1 MIGKSWEHQSV
12 GVFLVFISEVDSWV
26 CYSFDNREQAIIISQ
41 LTGFIVI
48 IEVLQH
54 IAHILA
60 IAIQILCEVVVE
72 QIVIIRSLRLQTIQ
86 RPTAGVEIAEIGD
99 ILQSIL
105 VYFFETHLL
114 LFLQFLLHSIFCRLQ
129 QGIQATQYHHRQD
142 DITILSAKKHI
153 S

>member
-1 MIGKSWEHQSV
+1 MQRDSLRQMFLDGLENQSGQKSDGITRCKVFSRLLIVFFIKPAKKLFEHSTHAMIGESWEHQSV

-60 IAIQILCEVVVE
+60 ITVQILCKV
-72 QIVIIRSLRLQTIQ
+72 IV
-86 RPTAGVEIAEIGD
+86 
-99 ILQSIL
+99 
-105 VYFFETHLL
+105 
-114 LFLQFLLHSIFCRLQ
+114 
-129 QGIQATQYHHRQD
+129 
-142 DITILSAKKHI
+142 
-153 S
+153 